1 MRALPD
7 VAVARDGIIRRTQA
21 LSRAPGASKE
31 AKLVVTELSTRLKK
45 EIEEREAEA
54 ALYNAKL
61 YESEKQQGDWY
72 VEKRLLEKRI
82 EELDREV

>member
-1 MRALPD
+1 M
-7 VAVARDGIIRRTQA
+7 
-21 LSRAPGASKE
+21 
-31 AKLVVTELSTRLKK
+31 VVTELSTRLKK

-82 EELDREV
+82 EELDREVRWPFPSAPTVVPTSHIPDNSSSTALLN